1 MQTIKLLATLQTID
15 LKLDSDRRQF
25 AENKQAMQPS
35 PQLQEKAKQVK
46 LAEARLAHWR
56 KERRERDEKAAELSN
71 KITTLEKQLYGGRIK
86 DVREQVAMQQNVE
99 SLKRHLATL
108 EESALEALLEQEEA
122 ENVLAKEKQTF
133 VSMKQA
139 WLEKKATL
147 EKEQEALVEHARGLK
162 SKREQVVAT
171 LPAADVKRYEAMR
184 KKLGGLAVAKLNAR
198 SCGGCGASLPTAV
211 VQKVHEGQTV
221 KCPICGRLL
230 YD

>member
-1 MQTIKLLATLQTID
+1 MQTIKLLATLQKID
-15 LKLDSDRRQF
+15 LALDADRRQF

-35 PQLQEKAKQVK
+35 PELQAMLKQMK
-46 LAEARLAHWR
+46 EAEARLKHWR
-56 KERRERDEKAAELSN
+56 KQRRERDEKVTELSD
-71 KITTLEKQLYGGRIK
+71 KITMLEKQLYGGRIK
-86 DVREQVAMQQNVE
+86 DAREQVSMQQNIE

-122 ENVLAKEKQTF
+122 AKRLAETQNAF
-133 VSMKQA
+133 AAMKQA
-139 WLEKKATL
+139 WQEKKTAL
-147 EKEQEALVEHARGLK
+147 EKEQEALVVHARGLK
-162 SKREQVVAT
+162 AKREQVVAT
-171 LPAADVKRYEAMR
+171 LPAADLKRYEAMR
-184 KKLGGLAVAKLNAR
+184 KKLGGLAVVQMNGR